1 MKPILFSTEM
11 VRAILDNRNTQTRR
25 VIKPQPPDDW
35 EPCISDEKYKPKY
48 QVGDILWVQETW
60 QFERLDL
67 EREHTIVFRDGE
79 EITFIFNDEER
90 REKWFKYIFKSG
102 WQSPYFMPKE
112 AARIFLKVTDIRVER
127 LQDISESDAIKEGVK
142 MTQDERLDFSY
153 KEGFSFLW
161 DFINAKR
168 ERGIYVWERNPWVF
182 VYDFGMTMLK
192 TDDFV

>member
-1 MKPILFSTEM
+1 M